1 MTALVAVVQFLTR
14 LALAVALALV
24 LALALAAA
32 REDGGYG
39 SSFETTCFVL
49 GCLTLLLA
57 VAGNSP
63 SRRLGTVDPWLA
75 SFFPKLTGRMG
86 EAYSGTTLSASAL
99 LSLTAPS
106 LLALGFLVGR

>member
-32 REDGGYG
+32 REDGYG

-75 SFFPKLTGRMG
+75 SFFPKLTGQMG